1 MLFVSVF
8 VSMLGMMIL
17 IISLCV
23 RPHFSVLKISPSPVL
38 TPVTAQLLMSTCW
51 SLNSRYRVCGEPFGH
66 SPVQPSTPTSPS
78 THPSPINWRDQ
89 RGVRAGGGREGDI
102 TQVGWGW
109 FSVNRQW
116 KFKSSDLFL
125 GTINCEFMKS
135 HAGKTW
141 GLGL

>member
-17 IISLCV
+17 IISLLD
-23 RPHFSVLKISPSPVL
+23 RPHFYVLKLSSKSCLDSGYRPTVDFY
-38 TPVTAQLLMSTCW
+38 LLKFE
-51 SLNSRYRVCGEPFGH
+51 LAILGAGEPFGH
-66 SPVQPSTPTSPS
+66 SPAPPPLSSPL
-78 THPSPINWRDQ
+78 TYKLAGPG
-89 RGVRAGGGREGDI
+89 GVRAGGEGDI

-116 KFKSSDLFL
+116 KFKSSNLFL

-135 HAGKTW
+135 HAGKS
-141 GLGL
+141 